1 MVLTEQPRH
10 AQRTRAGGVATVAP
24 KAVPA
29 HVELIL
35 SAIEAGQHSRRE
47 RRTASRLPYRAQAK
61 LQLFSDH
68 PDAPAW
74 TLYTRDVNPRGLGFI
89 TSHRLP
95 LGYGGMI
102 ELRAPDGR
110 VSNIHCTLV
119 RCREAAPGWFE
130 GSLHFS
136 REQPDFAL

>member
-1 MVLTEQPRH
+1 MLLTEKPRTAPH
-10 AQRTRAGGVATVAP
+10 ARPRAGVHEAP
-24 KAVPA
+24 KPFPA
-29 HVELIL
+29 QVELIL

-47 RRTASRLPYRAQAK
+47 RRTVSRIPYRAQAK

-68 PDAPAW
+68 PNSPAW
-74 TLYTRDVNPRGLGFI
+74 TLYTRDVNRRGLGFI
-89 TSHRLP
+89 SPHRLP
-95 LGYGGMI
+95 LGYGGLI
-102 ELRAPDGR
+102 ELRTPDGR
-110 VSNIHCTLV
+110 VQSIHCTLV

>member
-1 MVLTEQPRH
+1 MVLVEQPRH
-10 AQRTRAGGVATVAP
+10 PRNARARTAASVSAKP
-24 KAVPA
+24 VPA

-47 RRTASRLPYRAQAK
+47 RRCAARLPYRAEAS
-61 LQLFSDH
+61 LQLFSDQL
-68 PDAPAW
+68 DAPAW

-95 LGYGGMI
+95 LGYGGII

>member
-10 AQRTRAGGVATVAP
+10 LNHPRAARPANGAP
-24 KAVPA
+24 KPVPA
-29 HVELIL
+29 QVELIL

-47 RRTASRLPYRAQAK
+47 RRCTSRLPYRAQAT

-68 PDAPAW
+68 PGAPSW

-95 LGYGGMI
+95 LGHGGMI
-102 ELRAPDGR
+102 ELRSPDGR
-110 VSNIHCTLV
+110 VNTIHCTLV

>member
-1 MVLTEQPRH
+1 MLLTEQPRTPRH
-10 AQRTRAGGVATVAP
+10 ARPRAAVDDVP
-24 KAVPA
+24 KPFPA

-47 RRTASRLPYRAQAK
+47 RRCAARFPYRAQAK

-68 PDAPAW
+68 PNSPAW
-74 TLYTRDVNPRGLGFI
+74 TLYTRDANPRGLGFI
-89 TSHRLP
+89 CPHRLP
-95 LGYGGMI
+95 LGYGGLI
-102 ELRAPDGR
+102 ELRGPDGR
-110 VSNIHCTLV
+110 LQSIHCTLV

-130 GSLHFS
+130 GSLHFN